1 MTDKPNIP
9 PLNTEHITEDVDPA
23 RMRTEM
29 EGFFEHVLT
38 HDPKTLQFTAML
50 AGHEQ
55 DGGTHVC
62 TMFSGPPHLIARAV
76 AEAMETVTKIDP
88 TFAVGFLMMALKN
101 MKEVAG
107 ARVGMVGIGP
117 NGPLTGD
124 GLLNALRSATAQ
136 PDYDATGGDAAA
148 KAVADII
155 ATAAKFADDNTPP
168 SDNETK
174 H

>member
-1 MTDKPNIP
+1 MTDKPNSE
-9 PLNTEHITEDVDPA
+9 PLRNKQIIDDVDPA

-38 HDPKTLQFTAML
+38 HDPKTMQFTAML

-62 TMFSGPPHLIARAV
+62 TMFAGPAHLIARAV

-88 TFAVGFLMMALKN
+88 SFAVGFLMMALKN
-101 MKEVAG
+101 MREVAG

-124 GLLNALRSATAQ
+124 GLLDALRSAAAQ
-136 PDYDATGGDAAA
+136 PDYDATGGEAAA
-148 KAVADII
+148 KAVSDIM
-155 ATAAKFADDNTPP
+155 AAAAKFADDNPP
-168 SDNETK
+168 ENGTK